1 MFIVVDICVILLVQ
15 HPVLLRVTIPRFL
28 FRKPIPIL
36 VHDFHEVD
44 TINLSP
50 SDMLVTPALAN
61 WNATFLWLV
70 FDQGWTA
77 LLFRAF
83 SGTVE
88 KQSGI
93 ASEAAGH
100 RLGKPE

>member
-1 MFIVVDICVILLVQ
+1 MTIL
-15 HPVLLRVTIPRFL
+15 RFL
-28 FRKPIPIL
+28 FRKPIPLL

-44 TINLSP
+44 TMNLSP
-50 SDMLVTPALAN
+50 SDMLVTRLWPIGMPHSSG
-61 WNATFLWLV
+61 WFLTKDGLPWC
-70 FDQGWTA
+70 
-77 LLFRAF
+77 FRAF